1 MITFPVLFINLLSIL
16 MLGIL
21 LVVIFVERE
30 RIAARELLIATS
42 WMLLWSL
49 CSFFEMVSSS
59 FPIKVLWRN
68 LTQIGVFYTP
78 VATLIFILSY
88 TGYFSAHRR
97 KIAIFSYLFQSVPI
111 VLILTNEMH
120 NLMRVS
126 VYLVRQTHY
135 QIVGVQTTVLGK
147 FFISGNFLF
156 MLVSLMVIV
165 FAVLH
170 ISRNNV
176 KQMISVLIGMSI
188 SILYALLKVG
198 SDGYF
203 LQIVPISGVFV
214 LTALLML
221 RGILRFDLLKIAPIA
236 RGQAFQFLGEG
247 MIICAADARVLDA
260 NPAAKKVFG
269 ESLIEIG
276 ENLLN
281 HVPKWYDTALQGHEN
296 TFEVQMQDRWFLA
309 TMYPIIHTRQQVIG
323 SITLINDVTAIKER
337 EDLLLSRAQIDSMT
351 GFFNRPTFIE
361 QAEKLIS
368 KAKSVVQFIYFDIDH
383 FKTINDQYGHRGGD
397 SILESL
403 GRLILSRIP
412 KRSIAGRMGGE
423 EFAIVC
429 IDTKEE
435 DLVLFA
441 ESLCEAVSC
450 HEFFYEDKI
459 IKITISIGVCSA
471 QSKNFNELYRQADQ
485 LLYEAK
491 RAGRN
496 CVRFRIME

>member
-126 VYLVRQTHY
+126 VYLVRQTYY

-236 RGQAFQFLGEG
+236 REQAFQFLGEG
-247 MIICAADARVLDA
+247 MIICTADARVLDA

-276 ENLLN
+276 ENLRN

-441 ESLCEAVSC
+441 ESLCEAVSR